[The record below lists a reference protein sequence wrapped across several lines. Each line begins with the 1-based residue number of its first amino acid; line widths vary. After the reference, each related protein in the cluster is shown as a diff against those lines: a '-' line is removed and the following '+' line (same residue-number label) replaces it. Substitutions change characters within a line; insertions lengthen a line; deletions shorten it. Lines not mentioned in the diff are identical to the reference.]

1 MPDQSAA
8 ASEHAIMR
16 EVTAPL
22 AALPDDPVSIAAR
35 PDFPLSLRGYRCES
49 VDAYVRDTSQLVA
62 ELHAA
67 RSPEIAVR
75 RALERL
81 GEDVAG
87 VLGRAHET
95 AERITEQSQEE
106 AEERLAQ
113 ARREAERI
121 TASARRR
128 LRELD
133 AETDRIWVERARV
146 IESLRELAEEVLSVA
161 DSAAEQSSPVG
172 PEAEGGVS
180 QPAEATR
187 EEKADPD
194 AASKLESTAA
204 QLGAKK

>member
-35 PDFPLSLRGYRCES
+35 PDFPLSLRGYRCEA
-49 VDAYVRDTSQLVA
+49 VDAYVRNTSQLVA

-87 VLGRAHET
+87 VLERAHET

-113 ARREAERI
+113 ARREAEQI

-133 AETDRIWVERARV
+133 AETDRIWAERARV
-146 IESLRELAEEVLSVA
+146 IENLRELAEEVLSVA
-161 DSAAEQSSPVG
+161 DSAAEQSSPEG
-172 PEAEGGVS
+172 PDDGASV
-180 QPAEATR
+180 PAEAT
-187 EEKADPD
+187 PD
-194 AASKLESTAA
+194 GEAGAVAAPKLESTAA

>member
-8 ASEHAIMR
+8 ASEHAIMQ

-35 PDFPLSLRGYRCES
+35 PDFPLSLRGYRCEA
-49 VDAYVRDTSQLVA
+49 VDAYVRKTSQLVA

-133 AETDRIWVERARV
+133 AETDRIWVERSRV
-146 IESLRELAEEVLSVA
+146 IENLRELAEEVLSLA
-161 DSAAEQSSPVG
+161 DSAAEQPAPEG
-172 PEAEGGVS
+172 PEGGANE
-180 QPAEATR
+180 PAEATSDG
-187 EEKADPD
+187 KADSD